1 MAAMRHWGDA
11 EGAIQIINDTKDA
24 GKLKVQIGGE
34 SSPSAKNAKVSTQA
48 D

>member
-1 MAAMRHWGDA
+1 MGAMRHWGDA
-11 EGAIQIINDTKDA
+11 EEAIQIINDTKDA

-34 SSPSAKNAKVSTQA
+34 SSPNAKNAKALTPA